1 VVLERRRLVE
11 RRLPPLPVTNAVAW
25 RAAEDA
31 KRCEGVMLRLLDI
44 TELILPT
51 GIGFALKGSVKALV
65 GGGGTKS
72 SVLSAFAP
80 IDTCPRLRVNA
91 LTLLLVVAL
100 GGGPLGEG
108 LAKNSCAALFIPFR
122 YLGFG
127 KKLLANFVDLL
138 KLIIGPTLLCAV
150 ELLLAIL

>member
-1 VVLERRRLVE
+1 
-11 RRLPPLPVTNAVAW
+11 
-25 RAAEDA
+25 
-31 KRCEGVMLRLLDI
+31 MLRLLDI
-44 TELILPT
+44 TELILPA
-51 GIGFALKGSVKALV
+51 GVGFTPKGSVKALA

-72 SVLSAFAP
+72 LVLGAFAP

-91 LTLLLVVAL
+91 LTLILVVAL

-122 YLGFG
+122 YLAVG
-127 KKLLANFVDLL
+127 KKLLDNFVDSL
-138 KLIIGPTLLCAV
+138 KLIIGPTLLFAV